1 MDAPLSLDGDGTSLA
16 LLASRVGH
24 RFVLAATGE
33 IDIASAGALRQ
44 ALASAAE
51 SGAAEIWL
59 DLSGVEF
66 MDSTGLT
73 ALVDAQLRLTS
84 RRFAVICPEGPVR
97 RVMSLAGIDRV
108 IAVHPTR
115 SDAHTAH

>member
-1 MDAPLSLDGDGTSLA
+1 MDEPRSLDGNGTSLA

-24 RFVLAATGE
+24 RLVLAASGE
-33 IDIASAGALRQ
+33 IDMASAGALRQ
-44 ALASAAE
+44 ALAGAAE

-59 DLSGVEF
+59 DLSRVEF

-73 ALVDAQLRLTS
+73 ALVDAHLQLTS

-97 RVMSLAGIDRV
+97 RVMSVAGIDRM
-108 IAVHPTR
+108 IAIHPTR
-115 SDAHTAH
+115 SDAHIA